1 MHKFAYYAP
10 GTVKEATALLTKHGA
25 NGKVL
30 AGGTDLVVQIK
41 EQVKGMAPDYVVSLK
56 NIKEVHQTRFTPRAG
71 LVFGAGATI
80 AQVLA
85 APGMR
90 EHYPALVEGAEIIGS
105 LQIQNQATLAGNI
118 CNAAPSADSVPP
130 LIAYG
135 ASVTVAGPRKTRTIP
150 LEEFFAGPGKTVL
163 AHNEL
168 LVSVHVPATGA
179 RTGCRYVRHTPRQQ
193 MDIAMVGVAALM
205 QLDKAGRV
213 ADARIVLGAVAPT
226 PIRARLAEDALRG
239 QAPTEALIAE
249 AAELAAAEE
258 RPISDTRG
266 SAGYRRYITAILV
279 KRMLH
284 AALADAQK

>member
-10 GTVKEATALLTKHGA
+10 ATVQEAAALLTKHGA
-25 NGKVL
+25 HGKVL
-30 AGGTDLVVQIK
+30 AGGTDLLVQIK
-41 EQVKGMAPDYVVSLK
+41 EHVKGPPPDYVVSLK
-56 NIKEVHQTRFTPRAG
+56 NIKAVHQVRFSPRDG

-80 AQVLA
+80 AQVLET
-85 APGMR
+85 PGVR

-135 ASVTVAGPRKTRTIP
+135 ASVTVAGPRKTRTIA

-163 AHNEL
+163 AHNEV
-168 LVSVHVPATGA
+168 LVSVRVPAPAA
-179 RTGCRYVRHTPRQQ
+179 RTGCHYVRHTPRQQ
-193 MDIAMVGVAALM
+193 MDIAMVGAAALVR
-205 QLDKAGRV
+205 LDQAGRV

-239 QAPTEALIAE
+239 QAPDDALIAQ
-249 AAELAAAEE
+249 AADLAAAEE

-266 SAGYRRYITAILV
+266 SAGYRRYITAVIV
-279 KRMLH
+279 KRMLK